1 MGTGERV
8 WDVIVVG
15 AGHAGCEAATAA
27 ARMGAQVLVL
37 TQNIDRIGWMSCN
50 PAIGG
55 VGKGHLVKEVDALGG
70 LMARATDLAGI
81 QYRQLNTR
89 KGPAVRSSRAQTD
102 KLVYAQS
109 VRAMLESQPGVTVKQ
124 TGVEGF
130 LVEETG
136 ASARVRGVNTQ
147 LGARYLGHTVVV
159 TAGTFMGGLCHYGE
173 TKVVGGRA
181 GDGAAVGLPKTLSA
195 LGFAMGRLKTGTV
208 PRLDGRTIDLEGL
221 EVQPGDEPPR
231 PFTMYGGKIAL
242 RQVPCYVT
250 WTNERTHDHIRANL
264 HRSPMYSG
272 AIEGRGPRYCPSIED
287 KIVRFADRDR
297 HRIFLEPEGLSTNE
311 VYPNGI
317 STSLPLDVQIAM
329 VRSIP
334 GLERAEITRPG
345 YAVEYDMVD
354 PRELW
359 PSLQT
364 RRVAGLFLAGQVNG
378 TTGYEE
384 AAIQGL
390 LAGANAVLSV
400 RGEAP
405 LVLDR
410 SEAYGGVLVDDL
422 TTHGADEPYR
432 MFTSRAEYRLA
443 LREDNADER
452 LMPRGRALGLVDD
465 ATWAA
470 FATRMASVE
479 RAVERLRETA
489 LLPDAGTNDRL
500 RARGLVELSGP
511 STLEALL
518 RRPEVQLE
526 DLESLGADWLSEL
539 EPEAR
544 EKVEV
549 RIRYAG
555 YIARQDRQ
563 IERFRA
569 HEDLAL
575 PEGIDFNRIGGLTR
589 EAIEKLESSRP
600 TSIGHASRLP
610 GVTPAHVSALMVH
623 VRAGKPAR
631 PAPAAQSL
639 SAPPKDIPM
648 SARSTS

>member
-1 MGTGERV
+1 VSDERI

-27 ARMGAQVLVL
+27 ARMGASVLLL
-37 TQNIDRIGWMSCN
+37 TQNIDRVGWMSCN
-50 PAIGG
+50 PAVGG

-102 KLVYAQS
+102 KAVYAQS
-109 VRAMLESQPGVTVKQ
+109 VRAMVERQHGITLKQ

-130 LVEETG
+130 VIDDAG
-136 ASARVRGVNTQ
+136 PRPRVRGVRTQ
-147 LGARYLGHTVVV
+147 LGAAYLAHTVVV

-173 TKVVGGRA
+173 TQVVGGRA
-181 GDGAAVGLPKTLSA
+181 GDGASVGLPKTLA
-195 LGFAMGRLKTGTV
+195 QLGFAMGRLKTGTV
-208 PRLDGRTIDLEGL
+208 PRLDGRTVDLAGL
-221 EVQPGDEPPR
+221 EVQPGDDPPR
-231 PFTMYGGKIAL
+231 PFAMYGGRVAL
-242 RQVPCYVT
+242 PQVPCHVT
-250 WTNERTHDHIRANL
+250 WTNERTHAVIRDNL
-264 HRSPMYSG
+264 ARSPMYSG
-272 AIEGRGPRYCPSIED
+272 AISGRGPRYCPSIED

-297 HRIFLEPEGLSTNE
+297 HRIFLEPEGLSTTE
-311 VYPNGI
+311 LYPNGI

-334 GLERAEITRPG
+334 GLEKAEITRPG

-359 PSLQT
+359 PSLET
-364 RRVAGLFLAGQVNG
+364 RRVGGLFLAGQVNG

-390 LAGANAVLSV
+390 LAGANAVLSA

-422 TTHGADEPYR
+422 TTLGADEPYR
-432 MFTSRAEYRLA
+432 MFTSRAEHRLA

-470 FATRMASVE
+470 FQARLA
-479 RAVERLRETA
+479 AVEAALARLRATT
-489 LLPDAGTNDRL
+489 LVPDAPTNDRL

-518 RRPEVQLE
+518 RRPEV
-526 DLESLGADWLSEL
+526 SLGDLVALGATWLGEL
-539 EPEAR
+539 EPEAAD
-544 EKVEV
+544 KVEV
-549 RIRYAG
+549 RVRYAG

-569 HEDLAL
+569 FEELAL
-575 PEGIDFNRIGGLTR
+575 PADLDFQSIGGLTR
-589 EAIEKLESSRP
+589 EAVEKLEASRP
-600 TSIGHASRLP
+600 ASIGHASRLP
-610 GVTPAHVSALMVH
+610 GVSPAHVSALMVH
-623 VRAGKPAR
+623 VRAGR
-631 PAPAAQSL
+631 APAQSL
-639 SAPPKDIPM
+639 SAPPNDMPM

>member
-1 MGTGERV
+1 MYTDERV
-8 WDVIVVG
+8 WDVIVIG
-15 AGHAGCEAATAA
+15 AGHAGCEAAAA
-27 ARMGAQVLVL
+27 AGRMGAQVLVL

-70 LMARATDLAGI
+70 LMARATDQASI

-102 KLVYAQS
+102 KLVYARS
-109 VRAMLESQPGVTVKQ
+109 VRQLLEQQPGVTIKQ
-124 TGVEGF
+124 AGVEG
-130 LVEETG
+130 LLIDDAEPKP
-136 ASARVRGVNTQ
+136 RVRGVETQ
-147 LGARYLGHTVVV
+147 LGGRYLAHAVVV

-173 TKVVGGRA
+173 TRVAGGRA
-181 GDGAAVGLPKTLSA
+181 GDGAATGLPRGLAA

-208 PRLDGRTIDLEGL
+208 PRLDGRTVDLSGL
-221 EVQPGDEPPR
+221 EVQPGDDPPR
-231 PFTMYGGKIAL
+231 PFAMYGGRVAL
-242 RQVPCYVT
+242 PQVPCHVT
-250 WTNERTHDHIRANL
+250 WTSERTHEIIRANL

-297 HRIFLEPEGLSTNE
+297 HRIFLEPEGLSTTE
-311 VYPNGI
+311 LYPNGI
-317 STSLPLDVQIAM
+317 STSLPLDAQIAM

-390 LAGANAVLSV
+390 LAGVNATLAV

-410 SEAYGGVLVDDL
+410 AEAYGGVLVDDL
-422 TTHGADEPYR
+422 TTQGADEPYR
-432 MFTSRAEYRLA
+432 MFTSRAEHRLA

-452 LMPRGRALGLVDD
+452 LMPRARALGLVDD
-465 ATWAA
+465 RTWAGFQA
-470 FATRMASVE
+470 RLA
-479 RAVERLRETA
+479 AVEDASQRLRATTLVPDADTNQRLRE
-489 LLPDAGTNDRL
+489 
-500 RARGLVELSGP
+500 RGLAELAGP

-518 RRPEVQLE
+518 RRPECQLE
-526 DLESLGADWLSEL
+526 DLMALGAPWLGDL

-544 EKVEV
+544 EKLEV
-549 RIRYAG
+549 RVRYAG

-569 HEDLAL
+569 FEDLAL
-575 PEGIDFNRIGGLTR
+575 PADLDFQRIGGLTR
-589 EAIEKLESSRP
+589 EAVEKLDAARP
-600 TSIGHASRLP
+600 ASIGHASRLP
-610 GVTPAHVSALMVH
+610 GVSPAHISALMVH
-623 VRAGKPAR
+623 VRAGR
-631 PAPAAQSL
+631 GRRETAQSP
-639 SAPPKDIPM
+639 SAPLKDIPI